1 MNTTMKSILG
11 VLAVGPNTVP
21 FLVKVTSRSDNYVRL
36 CLERLEGMGKVRRGP
51 ITRTQRM
58 GRRPSIWERIA

>member
-1 MNTTMKSILG
+1 MNTTMKAILG

-21 FLVKVTSRSDNYVRL
+21 FLVKATSRSDNYVRL
-36 CLERLEGMGKVRRGP
+36 CLEQMEGMGKVRRGS

-58 GRRPSIWERIA
+58 GRRPSMWERIA